1 MRTWQPTEEAD
12 PVGTPAFCRDCL
24 HDAGEAPRCPHCGS
38 PRLARHAEL
47 DTLHIAHIDCDAFYA
62 AVEKRDDPALRD
74 VPVIIGGG
82 KRGVVSTACYLARV
96 KGVRS
101 AMPMFKALALCPE
114 ATVVKPNMAKYV
126 AVGRQIRERMLSL
139 TPLVEP
145 LSIDEAFLDLAGTQR
160 LHGESPARALARLAR
175 SIEAEIGVTISVG
188 LAPNK
193 FLAKIASDLDK
204 PRGFAVIGSKEAVAF
219 LAPRSVGA
227 IWGVGKATQ
236 ERLAREG
243 YRLIADLQAADET
256 ALARRFGAEGLRL
269 ARLARGIDER
279 RVSPERETKSVST
292 ETTFDVDISDF
303 RTLEQEL
310 YALSRKLSDRLKAA
324 GHAGRTVTLKLKTAD
339 FQSITRARSLEDP
352 TRLAHRIFEHARELL
367 AKEANGRRFR
377 LIGVG
382 VSELADPALADPAD
396 LVDLEGARRGKAELA
411 LDDLRARFGKDIID
425 RGILLDAPG
434 RRQPPQPHRNAPD
447 ELAAREAASSTPT
460 SSTPPGAAP
469 RRK

>member
-1 MRTWQPTEEAD
+1 MAGE
-12 PVGTPAFCRDCL
+12 PAFCRDCL
-24 HDAGEAPRCPHCGS
+24 RDAQGASRCPHCGS
-38 PRLARHAEL
+38 PRLACHAEL
-47 DTLHIAHIDCDAFYA
+47 DRLTIAHIDCDAFYA
-62 AVEKRDDPALRD
+62 AVEKRDDPGLRD

-114 ATVVKPNMAKYV
+114 AVVVKPNMAKYV
-126 AVGRQIRERMLSL
+126 AAGRDIRERMLRL

-145 LSIDEAFLDLAGTQR
+145 LSIDEAFLDLTGTER

-175 SIEAEIGVTISVG
+175 AIEAEIRVTISIG

-204 PRGFAVIGSKEAVAF
+204 PRGFAVIGTVEATAF
-219 LAPRSVGA
+219 LAPRSVGT
-227 IWGVGKATQ
+227 IWGVGAATQ

-243 YRLIADLQAADET
+243 YRLIADLQAADSAT
-256 ALARRFGAEGLRL
+256 LARRFGAEGLRL
-269 ARLARGIDER
+269 ARLAHGIDER
-279 RVSPERETKSVST
+279 KVNPERETKSVST

-303 RTLEQEL
+303 RALEQEL

-324 GHAGRTVTLKLKTAD
+324 GLAGRTVTLKLKGAD
-339 FQSITRARSLEDP
+339 FRLITRARSLEDP
-352 TRLAHRIFEHARELL
+352 TRLAHRIFAHARELL
-367 AKEANGRRFR
+367 AKEVDGRRFR

-382 VSELADPALADPAD
+382 VSELADPSLADPAD
-396 LVDLEGARRGKAELA
+396 LVDTQSTKKGLAELA
-411 LDDLRARFGKDIID
+411 ADDLRTRFGKGVIE
-425 RGILLDAPG
+425 RGIALDTP
-434 RRQPPQPHRNAPD
+434 RRAGTPQPHRNTPD
-447 ELAAREAASSTPT
+447 EATSRNSPAA
-460 SSTPPGAAP
+460 GP

>member
-1 MRTWQPTEEAD
+1 MARL
-12 PVGTPAFCRDCL
+12 PAFCRDCL

-38 PRLARHAEL
+38 PRVLRHAEL
-47 DTLHIAHIDCDAFYA
+47 DALHIAHIDCDAFYA

-114 ATVVKPNMAKYV
+114 AVVVKPNMAKYV
-126 AVGRQIRERMLSL
+126 SVGRQIRERFLRL

-175 SIEAEIGVTISVG
+175 GVESEIGVTLSVG

-204 PRGFAVIGSKEAVAF
+204 PRGFAVIGRAEAVGF
-219 LAPRSVGA
+219 LAPRDVGT

-243 YRLIADLQAADET
+243 FRLIADLQAADET
-256 ALARRFGAEGLRL
+256 TLMRRFGNEGLRL

-279 RVSPERETKSVST
+279 PVNPERETKSVST
-292 ETTFDVDISDF
+292 ETTFDTDIADF
-303 RTLEQEL
+303 RALEQEL
-310 YALSRKLSDRLKAA
+310 YRLTRKLSDRLKAA
-324 GHAGRTVTLKLKTAD
+324 GLAGRTVTLKLKTSD
-339 FQSITRARSLEDP
+339 FRLVTRARSLEDP
-352 TRLAHRIFEHARELL
+352 TRLAHRIFDHARELL
-367 AKEANGRRFR
+367 ARESDGRRFR

-382 VSELADPALADPAD
+382 VSELADPALADPDD
-396 LVDLEGARRGKAELA
+396 LIDTLATKRGRAELA
-411 LDDLRARFGKDIID
+411 TDALRARFGKEIID
-425 RGILLDAPG
+425 RGIALDAPG
-434 RRQPPQPHRNAPD
+434 RRGGKQPHRNRPD
-447 ELAAREAASSTPT
+447 EPDGEEGAPISSR
-460 SSTPPGAAP
+460 TPPPAAP

>member
-1 MRTWQPTEEAD
+1 MAGE
-12 PVGTPAFCRDCL
+12 PAFCRDCL
-24 HDAGEAPRCPHCGS
+24 HEAGEAVRCRHCGS
-38 PRLARHAEL
+38 PRITRHAEL
-47 DTLHIAHIDCDAFYA
+47 DRLHIAHVDCDAFYA

-82 KRGVVSTACYLARV
+82 KRGVVSTCCYLARV

-114 ATVVKPNMAKYV
+114 AVVVKPNMAKYV
-126 AVGRQIRERMLSL
+126 SVGRQIRERMLNL

-145 LSIDEAFLDLAGTQR
+145 LSIDEAFLDLAGTAR

-175 SIEAEIGVTISVG
+175 AVEAEIGVTLSVG

-204 PRGFAVIGSKEAVAF
+204 PRGFAVIGAAEAAAF
-219 LAPRSVGA
+219 LAPRSVGT

-243 YRLIADLQAADET
+243 FRLIADLQAADEAT
-256 ALARRFGAEGLRL
+256 LARRFGNEGLRL
-269 ARLARGIDER
+269 FRLARGIDER
-279 RVSPERETKSVST
+279 RVNPERETKSVST
-292 ETTFDVDISDF
+292 ETTFDVDIAEF

-339 FQSITRARSLEDP
+339 FRLITRARSLEDP

-367 AKEANGRRFR
+367 AKEADGRRFR

-396 LVDLEGARRGKAELA
+396 LVDMQATKKGKAELA
-411 LDDLRARFGKDIID
+411 VDDLRARFGTAIID
-425 RGILLDAPG
+425 RGILLDSP
-434 RRQPPQPHRNAPD
+434 RRRGPTQPHRNAPD
-447 ELAAREAASSTPT
+447 EPRADDPTISS
-460 SSTPPGAAP
+460 SSPAAAP

>member
-1 MRTWQPTEEAD
+1 MARL
-12 PVGTPAFCRDCL
+12 PAFCRDCL
-24 HDAGEAPRCPHCGS
+24 HEAGGEPRCLACGS
-38 PRLARHAEL
+38 PRLVRHGEL

-62 AVEKRDDPALRD
+62 SVEKRDDPKLRD
-74 VPVIIGGG
+74 VPVIVGGG

-114 ATVVKPNMAKYV
+114 AVVVKPNMAKY
-126 AVGRQIRERMLSL
+126 ATVGRQIRERMLGL

-145 LSIDEAFLDLAGTQR
+145 LSIDEAFLDLAGTQL

-175 SIEAEIGVTISVG
+175 EVEAEIGVTLSVG

-204 PRGFAVIGSKEAVAF
+204 PRGFAVIGAGEARAF
-219 LAPRSVGA
+219 LAPRGVGT

-243 YRLIADLQAADET
+243 YRLIADLQAADEAT
-256 ALARRFGAEGLRL
+256 LARRLGNEGLRL
-269 ARLARGIDER
+269 FRLANGIDER
-279 RVSPERETKSVST
+279 PVNPERETKSVST

-303 RTLEQEL
+303 RALEQEL
-310 YALSRKLSDRLKAA
+310 YRLTRKLSDRLKAG

-339 FQSITRARSLEDP
+339 FRLITRAHSLEDP
-352 TRLAHRIFEHARELL
+352 TQLAHRIFDHARTLL
-367 AKEANGRRFR
+367 QREADGRRFR

-396 LVDLEGARRGKAELA
+396 LVDTVNTRRGIAERA
-411 LDDLRARFGKDIID
+411 VDDLRARFGKEIID
-425 RGILLDAPG
+425 RGIMLDAP
-434 RRQPPQPHRNAPD
+434 RRTGTPQPDRNLSSPD
-447 ELAAREAASSTPT
+447 
-460 SSTPPGAAP
+460 TPPAGPDPVSSSGTPRAEAP
-469 RRK
+469 RRR

>member
-1 MRTWQPTEEAD
+1 MAGE
-12 PVGTPAFCRDCL
+12 PAFCRDCL
-24 HDAGEAPRCPHCGS
+24 HEVGAAARCPHCGS

-62 AVEKRDDPALRD
+62 AVEKRDNPALRD

-126 AVGRQIRERMLSL
+126 AVGRQIRERMRGL

-175 SIEAEIGVTISVG
+175 AIEHEIGVTISIG

-204 PRGFAVIGSKEAVAF
+204 PRGFAVIGTTEAAAF
-219 LAPRSVGA
+219 LAPRGVGT

-243 YRLIADLQAADET
+243 YRLIADLQATDEAT
-256 ALARRFGAEGLRL
+256 LARRFGAEGLRL

-279 RVSPERETKSVST
+279 RVNPERETKSVST

-310 YALSRKLSDRLKAA
+310 YALTRKLSDRLKAS

-339 FQSITRARSLEDP
+339 FQLITRARSLEDP
-352 TRLAHRIFEHARELL
+352 TRLAHRIFAHARELL
-367 AKEANGRRFR
+367 AKEADGRRFR
-377 LIGVG
+377 LVGVG
-382 VSELADPALADPAD
+382 VSELADPALADPND
-396 LVDLEGARRGKAELA
+396 LVDVQGMKRGKAELA
-411 LDDLRARFGKDIID
+411 LDDLRARFGTDIID
-425 RGILLDAPG
+425 RGILIDAP
-434 RRQPPQPHRNAPD
+434 RRRHTPQPHRNAPQ
-447 ELAAREAASSTPT
+447 EATTNEATTNEAASDEAAADDLT
-460 SSTPPGAAP
+460 SSRPPEAVP
-469 RRK
+469 RRR